1 MRSRLGLLTLVVL
14 RLVFDFV
21 VRLLVPELR
30 FLVVFFIVVCLPV
43 AAELVVAAGFVIVGI
58 KKLLA
63 LKKIKRLF
71 LLFRELYSIILFFD
85 EKFKSYK
92 KKRV

>member
-21 VRLLVPELR
+21 VRLLVPEVR

-43 AAELVVAAGFVIVGI
+43 AADLVVTAGFVIVGI

-63 LKKIKRLF
+63 MKKIKGYF
-71 LLFRELYSIILFFD
+71 SYF
-85 EKFKSYK
+85 EKYI
-92 KKRV
+92 V

>member
-1 MRSRLGLLTLVVL
+1 
-14 RLVFDFV
+14 
-21 VRLLVPELR
+21 VPELR